1 MSTPMSLRID
11 TGRDRP
17 PQEITP
23 DRPERGQRW
32 VYVVL
37 AAGLVVVC
45 APFVWMVLSS
55 FKTEKEIYA
64 DPPTWFPE
72 TPGFDNFSIL
82 LDKLDIPQFL
92 FNSVFVA
99 TVTTLGNLLFCSML
113 GYALAKIDYPG
124 KKFIFG
130 LVLSKLMIPGIALLV
145 PTFVVV
151 ASLGLVDSY
160 AGIILPGL
168 AAPMGVFLMRQFI
181 QGLPDDLIDAGRVD
195 GAGEFRIFFRII
207 LPLCRPALATL
218 GLLTFLASWNSF
230 LWPLVVAQSEDLYTL
245 PVGVALYSLDHQNAE
260 YGLLLAGASMLVLP
274 IIAVFVYFQRHF
286 VQGIATTGL
295 K

>member
-1 MSTPMSLRID
+1 MTAPSPR
-11 TGRDRP
+11 GANAAP
-17 PQEITP
+17 YQ
-23 DRPERGQRW
+23 GQRW
-32 VYVVL
+32 VYGVL
-37 AAGLVVVC
+37 AVGLAVVV
-45 APFVWMVLSS
+45 APFAWMIVSS
-55 FKTEKEIYA
+55 FKNAQEIYA
-64 DPPTWFPE
+64 SPPSWLPASPT
-72 TPGFDNFSIL
+72 TANYSAL
-82 LDKLDIPQFL
+82 LDKLDIGRFF

-99 TVTTLGNLLFCSML
+99 LATTLGNLLFCSML
-113 GYALAKIDYPG
+113 GYALAKIEYPG
-124 KKFIFG
+124 KKIVFG
-130 LVLSKLMIPGIALLV
+130 LVMSKLMIPGMALLV

-151 ASLGLVDSY
+151 AQLGLVDTY

-181 QGLPDDLIDAGRVD
+181 LGLPDDLIDAGRVD

-218 GLLTFLASWNSF
+218 GILSFLASWNSF
-230 LWPLVVAQSEDLYTL
+230 LWPLVVAQSEDKYTL
-245 PVGVALYSLDHQNAE
+245 PVGVALFALDHQNQD
-260 YGLLLAGASMLVLP
+260 YGLLLAGSTMLVLP